1 MLPAGELE
9 QHEADRRYRQF
20 PGKDAPPPSEGMDL
34 GRVSGNEEA
43 EDPIPHYSWM
53 NARSD
58 TADAAAADGLFA
70 AAAARGSPAL
80 KLDSDVPNAPA
91 WIRAL
96 DY

>member
-1 MLPAGELE
+1 
-9 QHEADRRYRQF
+9 
-20 PGKDAPPPSEGMDL
+20 MDL
-34 GRVSGNEEA
+34 GRMSGSEEA

-70 AAAARGSPAL
+70 VAAARGSPAL
-80 KLDSDVPNAPA
+80 KLEPDGRDVPNVPS
-91 WIRAL
+91 WIHAL

>member
-20 PGKDAPPPSEGMDL
+20 PRGEAPPRSEGMDL
-34 GRVSGNEEA
+34 GRVSGSEEA

-70 AAAARGSPAL
+70 AAARGSPAL

-91 WIRAL
+91 WIHAL